1 MSDINIAVMGGAWI
15 TASGIDCMSDSKDF
29 SMPEGTLPELRRQ
42 LLTTSPDQ
50 RWGRL
55 DNYSKAGL
63 IASSLALKDA
73 GIDTVDAHKT
83 TAIVVSTVT
92 GSTDVDN
99 KYFQTVLPQEGLL
112 ASPNLFA
119 YTLPNCMLGE
129 VSIRHGFTGPAMIL
143 SQTTSDMMNGIVGG
157 IKLLHYG
164 LCERVVAGYC
174 NIEAGMDSVD
184 TECKPG
190 AVFLVMQK
198 MEKNSRLIFNNSE
211 LLYNG
216 SKISNLVDLMRGLIH
231 NGFTESQ

>member
-1 MSDINIAVMGGAWI
+1 MSNMNIAVMGGAWI
-15 TASGIDCMSDSKDF
+15 TASGIGCISDGKDF
-29 SMPEGTLPELRRQ
+29 SMHQGALPKLRRA

-63 IASSLALKDA
+63 ITTSLALKDA
-73 GIDTVDAHKT
+73 GIDTVDVHKT
-83 TAIVVSTVT
+83 IAIVVSTVT
-92 GSTDVDN
+92 GSADVDN
-99 KYFQTVLPQEGLL
+99 KYFQTVLPEMGLL

-129 VSIRHGFTGPAMIL
+129 VSIRYGFTGPAMVL

-174 NIEAGMDSVD
+174 NIEAGMDSID

-198 MEKNSRLIFNNSE
+198 TEENSPLAFNNSR

-216 SKISNLVDLMRGLIH
+216 SEISNLVDLMRGLIH
-231 NGFTESQ
+231 NRFTELK